1 MQECEKLIMVQ
12 ANDSERSKYIK
23 DSMTND
29 KRFDAISKEKTKL
42 KSDQWI
48 RVVFCCFNR
57 STQKRRSNPESLQRI
72 YKKKEK

>member
-29 KRFDAISKEKTKL
+29 KRLDAISKEKPKL

-48 RVVFCCFNR
+48 RVGKCKIIVITLNIYW
-57 STQKRRSNPESLQRI
+57 SNI
-72 YKKKEK
+72 YWI

>member
-29 KRFDAISKEKTKL
+29 KRLDAISKEKQKL

-48 RVVFCCFNR
+48 RVENDLKMVR
-57 STQKRRSNPESLQRI
+57 SFDECHLESFQKLSNIPSV
-72 YKKKEK
+72 